1 MSDFINECQEAV
13 EGVIVRTLTFN
24 GKTGDVYFRRISD
37 AQRSELLN
45 GQVIDSVVG
54 EKATV
59 KINLAQNAESHAKL
73 VFYSAANSDGTPRFK
88 KLAEVR
94 AMDAAL
100 VNALY
105 ILADDVNKED
115 LRGGDESGK
124 D

>member
-1 MSDFINECQEAV
+1 MDDFIKDCQEAV
-13 EGVIVRTLTFN
+13 EGVISRTLKFN
-24 GKTGDVYFRRISD
+24 GKTGDVYFKRISD
-37 AQRSELLN
+37 AQRSDLLN

-59 KINLAQNAESHAKL
+59 KINLAHNAESHAKL
-73 VFYSAANSDGTPRFK
+73 VLYSSVNSDGSQRFK
-88 KLAEVR
+88 KLSEVR

-105 ILADDVNKED
+105 LLADDVNKED
-115 LRGGDESGK
+115 LRGGDDPGK